1 MYADKDSR
9 GLVSVFE
16 MDRPEWSAL
25 RGACQMAVQ
34 LWEVQLMEFAGLAP
48 MQMQTWEIQRKCHL
62 EQCIGIARK
71 MIFEI
76 DQANERVDD
85 DLCQKG
91 FEAFLQNDKKSGEAI
106 DIFNL

>member
-9 GLVSVFE
+9 GLISVFE

-34 LWEVQLMEFAGLAP
+34 LWEVQ
-48 MQMQTWEIQRKCHL
+48 RKCHL
-62 EQCIGIARK
+62 EQNIGIARK
-71 MIFEI
+71 LIFEI

-85 DLCQKG
+85 DSCKRI
-91 FEAFLQNDKKSGEAI
+91 FESADNGQAI
-106 DIFNL
+106 DLFDL

>member
-1 MYADKDSR
+1 M
-9 GLVSVFE
+9 FE

-25 RGACQMAVQ
+25 RGACQMALR
-34 LWEVQLMEFAGLAP
+34 LWEVQLMEFAGLNPAR
-48 MQMQTWEIQRKCHL
+48 MQTWEIQRKSHL

-85 DLCQKG
+85 DLRQKG
-91 FEAFLQNDKKSGEAI
+91 FEAFLQNDKKSGDAI

>member
-25 RGACQMAVQ
+25 RGACQMAMQ
-34 LWEVQLMEFAGLAP
+34 LWEVQLTEFAGLETAR
-48 MQMQTWEIQRKCHL
+48 MQTLEIQRKCHL
-62 EQCIGIARK
+62 EQNIGIARK
-71 MIFEI
+71 LIFEI

-85 DLCQKG
+85 DSCKRI
-91 FEAFLQNDKKSGEAI
+91 FESADNGQAI
-106 DIFNL
+106 DLFDL

>member
-25 RGACQMAVQ
+25 RGACNIAIK
-34 LWEVQLMEFAGLAP
+34 LWEVQLSEFDGRPVNELY
-48 MQMQTWEIQRKCHL
+48 TWELQRKCL
-62 EQCIGIARK
+62 LKQNIEAAGKLAREITRADAKIACDALR
-71 MIFEI
+71 
-76 DQANERVDD
+76 
-85 DLCQKG
+85 G
-91 FEAFLQNDKKSGEAI
+91 AFGKQNSGEAI

>member
-16 MDRPEWSAL
+16 MDRPEWSTL

-34 LWEVQLMEFAGLAP
+34 LWEVQLMEFAGLDTAR
-48 MQMQTWEIQRKCHL
+48 MQTWEIQRKAHL
-62 EQCIGIARK
+62 EQSIGIARR

-76 DQANERVDD
+76 DQANERVEDD
-85 DLCQKG
+85 SHQKG
-91 FEAFLQNDKKSGEAI
+91 FEAFIQNDKRSGEAI

>member
-16 MDRPEWSAL
+16 MDRPEWSTL

-34 LWEVQLMEFAGLAP
+34 LWEVQLMEFAGLDP
-48 MQMQTWEIQRKCHL
+48 TRMQTLEIQRKCHL

-71 MIFEI
+71 MIFGI

-85 DLCQKG
+85 DSCWKG
-91 FEAFLQNDKKSGEAI
+91 FEAFIQNDKKSGEAI

>member
-25 RGACQMAVQ
+25 RGACQMAMQ
-34 LWEVQLMEFAGLAP
+34 LWEVQLTEFAGLDTARLK
-48 MQMQTWEIQRKCHL
+48 ILAILRKRYL
-62 EQCIGIARK
+62 EQSIGIARK
-71 MIFEI
+71 LIFEI

-85 DLCQKG
+85 DSCRRI
-91 FEAFLQNDKKSGEAI
+91 FESADNGQAI
-106 DIFNL
+106 DSFDL